1 MDEDAMLAELLNP
14 QFRAVPGAASPGTS
28 QAVTPDGSFF
38 LPQDEL
44 LSADGMDPF
53 LRALEAED
61 RTLEEKLREYDAKY
75 GSPEGPNPYLPLQQ
89 PAAAR
94 LSPALRPRS
103 AAAATERNARNASSH
118 RFRARDPAKERL
130 PTARFTLFDD
140 LGGGAAPEGD
150 EENAAPPD
158 HRPGPALQKQSV
170 ASGAGGRRKKRSS
183 YEAVAK
189 FRQLAAEK
197 ERFGLRLAGQT
208 KAIKVM
214 TLKLQGQGDEL
225 RRVQTE
231 NEKLRQSLRLSRNDN
246 ALLVAQKEEAMRQV
260 RADQG
265 GAEKQVQ
272 AFLDEIAALKRRL
285 RHLSEKEGGNAQR
298 NAALLQ
304 RLKDAQREAQ
314 GAVRDRDAARAN
326 AAEIAASAERA
337 KVLMKHARE
346 RLRRELEGQQALRD
360 AAARHEAQ
368 LGEVNGQLSQLRAKL
383 KQVVADAGLLKKEAD
398 GKAQALAKKQAE
410 LARAEAG
417 MRELASE
424 LHLLKTEQAFR
435 AKPRK
440 PARARAEP
448 AAAAAATAESRAS
461 AAPAPKGRKGAR
473 AAAAKPKP
481 KGRRGREAPQSSQRG
496 ALEGAAAAAAGGYD
510 SDSSSDMSWDGIYK
524 SSKEALA
531 KKGAESP
538 SQPVQRRQH
547 LRQAKSEYK
556 RIMSPRAS
564 GSRPA
569 QKP

>member
-1 MDEDAMLAELLNP
+1 M
-14 QFRAVPGAASPGTS
+14 
-28 QAVTPDGSFF
+28 
-38 LPQDEL
+38 
-44 LSADGMDPF
+44 
-53 LRALEAED
+53 
-61 RTLEEKLREYDAKY
+61 
-75 GSPEGPNPYLPLQQ
+75 
-89 PAAAR
+89 
-94 LSPALRPRS
+94 
-103 AAAATERNARNASSH
+103 
-118 RFRARDPAKERL
+118 
-130 PTARFTLFDD
+130 
-140 LGGGAAPEGD
+140 
-150 EENAAPPD
+150 
-158 HRPGPALQKQSV
+158 
-170 ASGAGGRRKKRSS
+170 
-183 YEAVAK
+183 
-189 FRQLAAEK
+189 
-197 ERFGLRLAGQT
+197 
-208 KAIKVM
+208 
-214 TLKLQGQGDEL
+214 
-225 RRVQTE
+225 
-231 NEKLRQSLRLSRNDN
+231 
-246 ALLVAQKEEAMRQV
+246 
-260 RADQG
+260 
-265 GAEKQVQ
+265 
-272 AFLDEIAALKRRL
+272 
-285 RHLSEKEGGNAQR
+285 
-298 NAALLQ
+298 
-304 RLKDAQREAQ
+304 
-314 GAVRDRDAARAN
+314 RDRDAARAN
-326 AAEIAASAERA
+326 AAEIAASAERP

-417 MRELASE
+417 MRELAAE

-461 AAPAPKGRKGAR
+461 AAPKGRKGAR

>member
-1 MDEDAMLAELLNP
+1 MLAELLNP
-14 QFRAVPGAASPGTS
+14 QFRAVPGAASPGAS
-28 QAVTPDGSFF
+28 EAPTPDGSFF
-38 LPQDEL
+38 LPQDLEL
-44 LSADGMDPF
+44 LSDGMDPF

-75 GSPEGPNPYLPLQQ
+75 GSPERPNPYLAPQQ

-94 LSPALRPRS
+94 LSPALQ
-103 AAAATERNARNASSH
+103 RNASSH

-130 PTARFTLFDD
+130 PAARFTLFDD
-140 LGGGAAPEGD
+140 LGAGGAAEGD

-197 ERFGLRLAGQT
+197 ERLGLRLAGKT

-225 RRVQTE
+225 KRLQTE

-368 LGEVNGQLSQLRAKL
+368 LGEVNGQLGQLRAKL

-440 PARARAEP
+440 PAH
-448 AAAAAATAESRAS
+448 AS
-461 AAPAPKGRKGAR
+461 ASVTEWRCTHTCR
-473 AAAAKPKP
+473 
-481 KGRRGREAPQSSQRG
+481 
-496 ALEGAAAAAAGGYD
+496 
-510 SDSSSDMSWDGIYK
+510 M
-524 SSKEALA
+524 
-531 KKGAESP
+531 
-538 SQPVQRRQH
+538 
-547 LRQAKSEYK
+547 
-556 RIMSPRAS
+556 
-564 GSRPA
+564 
-569 QKP
+569 